1 MKVVLFLLL
10 GLTLIIA
17 ITTVINAL
25 TNKTFNLG
33 EQKDDATIK
42 NITHDC
48 SYPYPSKGKD
58 GNKE

>member
-17 ITTVINAL
+17 ITTVMNAR
-25 TNKTFNLG
+25 TNKPFNLG

-42 NITHDC
+42 KHYTWLFL
-48 SYPYPSKGKD
+48 PYPSKDKD